1 MKIINNLG
9 FWLAISILFCFLS
22 YPTTLSLS
30 QSPQS
35 FWYLE
40 RIHLQGAWQV
50 TKGSSDITVAIIDSG
65 INGTHEDLQGSLWIN
80 PSEVDGNAI
89 DDDGNGYIDDINGWD
104 FHDNDN
110 DPLTGTP
117 IHWHGTFVAG
127 LITAQDNAKGVV
139 GVAPNVKIMDLR
151 ILDETNILAPA
162 NLHLFIEAI
171 EYAVEMGAEI
181 INLSL
186 ALIGTPPPAFINAID
201 NAIGNGTIV
210 VGVTG
215 NQNSSIPFPGSHP
228 DVIAVA
234 ATNFQNQKAN
244 YSNYGPEAELSAP
257 GGDPNE
263 PVEKWI
269 SSTFSQPGEPLYAS
283 AYGTSFA
290 CPLVTGTI
298 ALMLSI
304 YPALTLSE
312 VRTILHQTA
321 IDLGIPGKDNDFG
334 YGLVNASAA
343 VSMAAS
349 MNPDYTSSSSSTS
362 STGSSSLT
370 TPTPAFTIIA
380 GAILPLFLI
389 YSIRRQRKMK
399 DLQ

>member
-9 FWLAISILFCFLS
+9 FWLAISILFGFLS
-22 YPTTLSLS
+22 YPITLSLN
-30 QSPQS
+30 QSPQD

-50 TKGSSDITVAIIDSG
+50 TKGSSDIIVAIIDSG
-65 INGTHEDLQGSLWIN
+65 INRTHEDLQGTLWIN

-110 DPLTGTP
+110 DPLVGTP

-127 LITAQDNAKGVV
+127 LITAQNNAQGVV

-151 ILDETNILAPA
+151 ILDENNILAPE
-162 NLHLFIEAI
+162 NLQLFIDAI
-171 EYAVEMGAEI
+171 EYAVENGAEI

-186 ALIGTPPPAFINAID
+186 SLVGTPPPAFINAID
-201 NAIGNGTIV
+201 NAKSNGTII

-215 NQNSSIPFPGSHP
+215 NQNSNVTFPGSHP

-244 YSNYGPEAELSAP
+244 YSNYGPETELSAP

-263 PVEKWI
+263 PTEDWI
-269 SSTFSQPGEPLYAS
+269 SSTYSKPGEPLYAA

-304 YPALTLSE
+304 YPTLNLTE
-312 VRTILHQTA
+312 VLNILHQTA
-321 IDLGIPGKDNDFG
+321 IDLGIPGKDNYFG

-362 STGSSSLT
+362 TSEPSLT
-370 TPTPAFTIIA
+370 TPTPAFTVIA
-380 GAILPLFLI
+380 SAIVPLLLI
-389 YSIRRQRKMK
+389 YSIRLRRKRQALK
-399 DLQ
+399 